1 MAKAVKVDM
10 WQASDESLHET
21 KAKAEI
27 HDAKKALELVYN
39 ECAIGRDTIVDFDD
53 FVKVMRSNEA
63 LIGISLAIFKE
74 HGVKNV

>member
-27 HDAKKALELVYN
+27 HDAKKALSLIYN
-39 ECAIGRDTIVDFDD
+39 ECISYRDEIVDFDE
-53 FVKVMRSNEA
+53 FVKILRNNET
-63 LIGISLAIFKE
+63 LIGVSLGIFKE